1 MAIYIINLVL
11 CVSGVLSLSVYQDVS
26 SDAIRRCDVCIFYEV
41 AISCD
46 FRCIWSVSVCRP
58 NYASSIASNA
68 GISTGFNAKGDLCVT
83 MYISLQTLERE
94 RVRERVKRDEE

>member
-1 MAIYIINLVL
+1 MYIKTSHLMQYVD
-11 CVSGVLSLSVYQDVS
+11 VMYVY
-26 SDAIRRCDVCIFYEV
+26 FYEV

-94 RVRERVKRDEE
+94 SERERVKRDEE